1 MTQSISYAR
10 TSRGGDVIASSALPL
25 KPRGTVLSHG
35 TQSHVLLPPTPEGLT
50 RRRFLASLG
59 LLAGAGAL
67 ALSGRR
73 GAVENASVDETRPA
87 LGTWG
92 RVLAHHHNRAQAER
106 AVAAAFAA
114 IASVDATMSVHRIDS
129 DLSRVN
135 RAAGAAAV
143 AVDAAVLDVIEHA
156 HAVVERSG
164 GVYDPTVLPLMNLYG
179 FYRKAARYP
188 SDAALGRA
196 MDAVGWRHVVADR
209 SGVTLGLTR
218 AGAGL
223 DLGSIGKG
231 WALDRAVDA
240 LRAAGVTRGLVDLGG
255 NVYGLGAPQG
265 AAGWSV
271 GVLHPVTRN
280 VDRTFVLRDAA
291 VATSAN
297 SEQFRILSGVRVGH
311 LFDARSG
318 RPADGHLGA
327 SVVART
333 GVASD
338 AMSTAAFLLG
348 PSAFAGWPDALDV
361 HFIG

>member
-1 MTQSISYAR
+1 M
-10 TSRGGDVIASSALPL
+10 SA
-25 KPRGTVLSHG
+25 GI
-35 TQSHVLLPPTPEGLT
+35 QSHVLLPFTPERLT
-50 RRRFLASLG
+50 RRRFLASVG

-67 ALSGRR
+67 GALSGRS
-73 GAVENASVDETRPA
+73 GASEGASVDVTRPA
-87 LGTWG
+87 LGTWA
-92 RVLAHHHNRAQAER
+92 RVLAHHDDRARAAR

-114 IASVDATMSVHRIDS
+114 IARVDATMSVHRADT
-129 DLSRVN
+129 DLARVN
-135 RAAGAAAV
+135 RAAGAAEV
-143 AVDAAVLDVIEHA
+143 AVDAALLEVIERA
-156 HAVVERSG
+156 RAVVEHSG

-179 FYRKAARYP
+179 FYRAAPGYP
-188 SDAALGRA
+188 SEAALGRV

-209 SGVTLGLTR
+209 ARGTLGLAR

-240 LRAAGVTRGLVDLGG
+240 LRAAGVARGLVDLGG
-255 NVYGLGAPQG
+255 NVYGLGAPRG
-265 AAGWSV
+265 AAGWHV
-271 GVLHPVTRN
+271 GVLHPVTRD

-297 SEQFRILSGVRVGH
+297 HEQFRILGGVRVGH

-338 AMSTAAFLLG
+338 ALSTAAFLLG
-348 PSAFAGWPDALDV
+348 PSAFAGWPDALHV